1 MLEVIGTALGIF
13 ILRIIGN
20 MLTTLRLVMNSR
32 GKLGGAFFVAIAESL
47 IFAYALG
54 AVVIHLESY
63 LNLIAYA
70 LGFAVGGFLAM
81 KLEQHLLTLYVETTI
96 FSVADKGHAL
106 AEAIRAIGLGATE
119 TDAHG
124 GRGDVTIIK
133 SILER
138 RQLKAYMR
146 AVKGVDPDVFLTV
159 EGLRATEHGILSSSS
174 NIRQYLS
181 N

>member
-1 MLEVIGTALGIF
+1 MLETIGLALGIF
-13 ILRIIGN
+13 SLRVIGN

-32 GKLGGAFFVAIAESL
+32 GKLREAFFVAIAESL
-47 IFAYALG
+47 VFAYALG
-54 AVVIHLESY
+54 AVVIHLDSH

-81 KLEQHLLTLYVETTI
+81 KLEQHLLTLYVEATI
-96 FSVADKGHAL
+96 FSAEKGHEL
-106 AEAIRAIGLGATE
+106 AEAIREIGLGATE

-133 SILER
+133 SIFER

-159 EGLRATEHGILSSSS
+159 EGLRATEHGILSSAS
-174 NIRQYLS
+174 NIRQYIS
-181 N
+181 H